1 MSNVFKRP
9 MFRRGGGVN
18 MNGIMSG
25 IRDEYEDGGPTARER
40 YEQIIKNYENP
51 QAVTKEDFD
60 KDLNHFKYIKR
71 LLKRYKNT
79 GVLKTHLL
87 LIHFIVV
94 YNIFGEAA
102 TPMLF
107 FKIEKELWA
116 TMKSFIMFLGKF
128 PEYPKTYIHD
138 IQVDLYCLHQL
149 YTIYKDDKKNSK

>member
-1 MSNVFKRP
+1 MLFDHLN
-9 MFRRGGGVN
+9 
-18 MNGIMSG
+18 
-25 IRDEYEDGGPTARER
+25 EDNFLLFA
-40 YEQIIKNYENP
+40 IKNYENP

-87 LIHFIVV
+87 LNHFIVL

-107 FKIEKELWA
+107 FKIEKDLWS
-116 TMKSFIMFLGKF
+116 TMKTFVMFLGKL
-128 PEYPKTYIHD
+128 PEYPRSKIHD
-138 IQVDLYCLHQL
+138 VQVDLNCLSEL
-149 YTIYKDDKKNSK
+149 YKIYKKDGKKGSR

>member
-1 MSNVFKRP
+1 MLFDHLN
-9 MFRRGGGVN
+9 
-18 MNGIMSG
+18 
-25 IRDEYEDGGPTARER
+25 EDNFLLFA
-40 YEQIIKNYENP
+40 IKNYENP

-87 LIHFIVV
+87 LNHFIVL

-107 FKIEKELWA
+107 FKIEEDLWSS
-116 TMKSFIMFLGKF
+116 MKSFIIFLGKM
-128 PEYPKTYIHD
+128 PEYPKSSIHD
-138 IQVDLYCLHQL
+138 IQVDLICLSQL
-149 YTIYKDDKKNSK
+149 YKIYNEEEYSK